1 MVAVGKTG
9 KEWRKVDPGDVIEW
23 RRLVV
28 EERKTYREVGRLFN
42 RSHKVIRYYV
52 REKPPGGAIIRHRP
66 GLKRSPRPKIP
77 ASIEHTLLVRLTAAR
92 DRMKKSGGD
101 FDLTFADAQTLLD
114 SQKGVCALTGLPMDL
129 AERRGSTKG
138 PRNPFQLS
146 LDRIDPSKGYVKGN
160 VRMVLWAMNAAL
172 SVWGEEVFA
181 PIAQAFIA
189 HRSPSNLREPLGMVA
204 GTPSTQDGHL
214 ANHTQ
219 SPIEVGE

>member
-9 KEWRKVDPGDVIEW
+9 KEWRKVDPNDVIEW

-42 RSHKVIRYYV
+42 RNHRVIQYYV
-52 REKPPGGAIIRHRP
+52 RERQPGGAIIRHRP
-66 GLKRSPRPKIP
+66 GFKRTHLSLPPSVDR
-77 ASIEHTLLVRLTAAR
+77 TLTVRLTAAR
-92 DRMKKSGGD
+92 DRMKKRGGD
-101 FDLTFADAQTLLD
+101 FDLTLEDARVILD

-129 AERRGSTKG
+129 AERRSSTKG
-138 PRNPFQLS
+138 PRNPYQLS

-189 HRSPSNLREPLGMVA
+189 CRLPPNLRVPLGMVA
-204 GTPSTQDGHL
+204 GTPSAQDGHL